1 MLAGEKS
8 QSSRSAEMETR
19 SERGGA
25 RLKTLIWLALAVALI
40 FCTIKIL
47 PVYIS
52 NYQLSDWMKS
62 EVLFT
67 LGKPMTN
74 DALTE
79 AVVRELRSL
88 NIEAGKDSI
97 QILQNDS
104 RGVHIRVDYT
114 VNVDLKV
121 YQLQLHFTPDA
132 DNQSL
137 VQ

>member
-1 MLAGEKS
+1 MIAGEKS
-8 QSSRSAEMETR
+8 QFSRSAEMGSG